1 MEPIRIL
8 PHYTYSDYLHWEGKW
23 ELIEGIPYA
32 MRPAPIPK
40 HQLTASKLNRSF
52 GNALEGC
59 NCEVYQPIDYKVS
72 EDTILQPDLL
82 VLCQS
87 IEKNFLDFPPVL
99 IVEILSPSTAS
110 KDRLYKFNLY
120 QLQQIPYYLIV
131 DVEQENMEIYQLSA
145 DKYHLKQ
152 QGKDITE
159 TFKFDKGCTVTVDF
173 ATAWK

>member
-52 GNALEGC
+52 GNALEDC
-59 NCEVYQPIDYKVS
+59 NCEVYQPIDYKIS

-82 VLCQS
+82 VVCQP
-87 IEKNFLDFPPVL
+87 IEKNFLDFPPALV
-99 IVEILSPSTAS
+99 VEILSTSTAS

-120 QLQQIPYYLIV
+120 QLQQSPTI
-131 DVEQENMEIYQLSA
+131 
-145 DKYHLKQ
+145 
-152 QGKDITE
+152 
-159 TFKFDKGCTVTVDF
+159 
-173 ATAWK
+173 